1 MKMSKMKVV
10 KITIM
15 ILTIHTLMSPLMVG
29 MQVPMPKM
37 KWVIAM
43 MTLTLFSMVILM
55 HIGILINMLPLN
67 DESIV

>member
-15 ILTIHTLMSPLMVG
+15 ILTIHSLMSPLMVD
-29 MQVPMPKM
+29 MQVPMLKM